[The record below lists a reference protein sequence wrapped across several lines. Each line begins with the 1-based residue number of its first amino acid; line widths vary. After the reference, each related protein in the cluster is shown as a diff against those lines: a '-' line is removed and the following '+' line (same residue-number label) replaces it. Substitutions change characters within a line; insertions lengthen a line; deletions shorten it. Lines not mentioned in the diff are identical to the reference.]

1 MSDEPMNELQDSAA
15 PASAQQMNISSDRSM
30 DGFRHQLITQL
41 KRPIN

>member
-1 MSDEPMNELQDSAA
+1 MLLLLDVTIIDNAA